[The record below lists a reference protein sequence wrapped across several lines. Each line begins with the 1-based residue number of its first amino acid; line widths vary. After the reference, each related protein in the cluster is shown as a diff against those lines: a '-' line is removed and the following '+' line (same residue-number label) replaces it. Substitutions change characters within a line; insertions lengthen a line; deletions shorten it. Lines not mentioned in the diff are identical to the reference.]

1 MPEEPDRLER
11 EINEILNKI
20 EQFPT
25 PERRRARAARK
36 SLRRFGD
43 AVSSRQRTIARE
55 LSRISLS
62 QLVLL
67 SFLLI
72 LGSFVLRGIGPVGTW
87 IMVAGVV
94 LLVAS
99 LALMLFAGLI
109 VFWVVSD
116 VMSRAPR
123 LMLDNAVYIKR
134 VRFPLEILPWVV
146 LCGALFHAALVSLV
160 RGRRVAG
167 EAVQDVQVGNGELLF
182 VIHRQRR
189 ARDERQK
196 RRAAEQS
203 SPISDPHSRS
213 SQCVAL
219 LRIRPRHKGE
229 SVLPTDAPRE

>member
-72 LGSFVLRGIGPVGTW
+72 LGSFILRGIGPVGTW

-99 LALMLFAGLI
+99 LALMLFGGGR
-109 VFWVVSD
+109 
-116 VMSRAPR
+116 RATP
-123 LMLDNAVYIKR
+123 
-134 VRFPLEILPWVV
+134 PSQQW
-146 LCGALFHAALVSLV
+146 
-160 RGRRVAG
+160 RGRTISYRSDNLA
-167 EAVQDVQVGNGELLF
+167 
-182 VIHRQRR
+182 RR
-189 ARDERQK
+189 LRRWFGSRK
-196 RRAAEQS
+196 RR
-203 SPISDPHSRS
+203 
-213 SQCVAL
+213 
-219 LRIRPRHKGE
+219 
-229 SVLPTDAPRE
+229 